1 MANTS
6 SALVGY
12 LPIVV
17 IIGAFYFLLLR
28 PQQKR
33 QRERNQLLQSVK
45 VGDAVVTI
53 GGLHGVVEQLDES
66 TATLSVN
73 EGYRLVFE
81 RSAINRI
88 ERRAE
93 ESATDGVS

>member
-1 MANTS
+1 MGTTS
-6 SALVGY
+6 NALVGY

-33 QRERNQLLQSVK
+33 QRERNQLLQSVQ
-45 VGDAVVTI
+45 VGDRVVTI
-53 GGLHGVVEQLDES
+53 GGLHGVVEELD
-66 TATLSVN
+66 TTTVKISVQ
-73 EGYRLVFE
+73 EGQVLTFD

-88 ERRAE
+88 EQRVE
-93 ESATDGVS
+93 

>member
-1 MANTS
+1 MATTS
-6 SALVGY
+6 NALVGY

-33 QRERNQLLQSVK
+33 QRERNQLLQSVQ
-45 VGDAVVTI
+45 VGDRVVTI
-53 GGLHGVVEQLDES
+53 GGLHGVVEELD
-66 TATLSVN
+66 TTTVKISVQ
-73 EGYRLVFE
+73 EGQVLTFD

-88 ERRAE
+88 EQRVE
-93 ESATDGVS
+93 